1 MASRLCIYFRLS
13 HLGVGTKSGTENRE
27 LRVGNILGADIPAET
42 RQSGKVEHAERFTV
56 LVGDVIK
63 RRVVDDHFCL
73 ASSIFYHCFI
83 FIGIG
88 SYQTGTVTAT
98 IDIVVLLETS
108 RENFI
113 IGKAEELLGI
123 LIRQNSIDGSL
134 RLSFWKFFDVFCLQ
148 DIFCYLFKFSNGVT
162 DFLALSLRSQPG
174 GDIAVD
180 ISILVPNPG
189 SAIYL
194 YLGVAQDVGVG
205 SLVFGILFSEN
216 FLGILVL
223 FRNFN
228 IAVASTE
235 DVTTQHTAL
244 DMHQSVAIYCT
255 IGTAAIDV
263 VPDGWHGITVIIECD
278 GIDCGSRSIGNVD
291 EGVAVD
297 TTHLFVFWGFNFRQ
311 TLATAKYG
319 TEDVAADDIYTRIV
333 ITCLIALAG
342 IYLTRFG
349 VYACNTCRFL
359 TIIRF
364 IIFIFFT
371 NIRNVSTAINLAID
385 FGIIGNL
392 YKGSSFDTCYIG
404 EVNVFFLLCFL
415 WFYASTT
422 AKYIAID
429 ISALHIYC

>member
-1 MASRLCIYFRLS
+1 M
-13 HLGVGTKSGTENRE
+13 
-27 LRVGNILGADIPAET
+27 
-42 RQSGKVEHAERFTV
+42 
-56 LVGDVIK
+56 
-63 RRVVDDHFCL
+63 VDNHFCL
-73 ASSIFYHCFI
+73 TGSIFYLCFI

-108 RENFI
+108 RENLI
-113 IGKAEELLGI
+113 IGEAEEFLGI
-123 LIRQNSIDGSL
+123 LICQNSIDGSFCF
-134 RLSFWKFFDVFCLQ
+134 SFWEVIDVFYLQ
-148 DIFCYLFKFSNGVT
+148 NIFCYLFEFCNGVADLLT
-162 DFLALSLRSQPG
+162 IALCCQPG

-180 ISILVPNPG
+180 ISILVPYP
-189 SAIYL
+189 STAIHL
-194 YLGVAQDVGVG
+194 YLGVSEDVGIG
-205 SLVFGILFSEN
+205 SLVLGILFSEY
-216 FLGILVL
+216 FFGIFILIGDSHV
-223 FRNFN
+223 
-228 IAVASTE
+228 AVTTTE
-235 DVTTQHTAL
+235 DVTAQHTAL
-244 DMHQSVAIYCT
+244 DMNQGVAIYRT
-255 IGTAAIDV
+255 VGTTAIDV
-263 VPDGWHGITVIIECD
+263 VPDGWHGIAIIIECD
-278 GIDCGSRSIGNVD
+278 GIDSGSRSIGNVD

-297 TTHLFVFWGFNFRQ
+297 AAHLFVFWGLIFRQ